1 MQYAASL
8 PFRGDTAKAFGL
20 AESSL
25 TALGFRFADRSADSM
40 EWVGP
45 GINSSRE
52 SGLMGATRIRI
63 SSGGGNLAVEADL
76 GGVANLARFIKL
88 FPIGLVLCL
97 GIAFAIVFSVIFGPG
112 VWIVAVATAVGG
124 NAVLWLVLGPL
135 LARGFRART
144 DRALD
149 TLLANMVVVG
159 EATTS

>member
-1 MQYAASL
+1 
-8 PFRGDTAKAFGL
+8 
-20 AESSL
+20 
-25 TALGFRFADRSADSM
+25 
-40 EWVGP
+40 
-45 GINSSRE
+45 
-52 SGLMGATRIRI
+52 MGATRIRI